1 MNELSHNTEQVRTM
15 IERIELATQTLVQE
29 RLGHQPMILE
39 TLKGEVNRTISR
51 SLKLHLG
58 QHFGPPK
65 ADQMKVNTGDDMVRS
80 SQHPKDTGT
89 ASESRRCC
97 PGNEDIIRSTIGLEN
112 PADKWVKKSSIES
125 QRDLIRNT
133 TFGTMSIRTTTV
145 SYIRESVKGHSETK
159 QLSTTTLTLLP
170 APWLMSQGAVLR
182 HQRLE
187 FLSRDGNQNIPH
199 WALSTV
205 NVIHEDS
212 EILSA
217 CWRHDLGTI
226 RKLFDEGRASPYDVD
241 KTGRNLLGYIA
252 VGVQVSIISIP
263 SCIISHH
270 E

>member
-1 MNELSHNTEQVRTM
+1 MNEISHNTEQVRTM

-39 TLKGEVNRTISR
+39 TLKGEVNRTISK

-58 QHFGPPK
+58 QYFGPPT
-65 ADQMKVNTGDDMVRS
+65 ADQMQVNTGDDTVRS
-80 SQHPKDTGT
+80 SQHPEDTGT
-89 ASESRRCC
+89 VSESRGCC
-97 PGNEDIIRSTIGLEN
+97 PGNEDTIRSAIGLEN
-112 PADKWVKKSSIES
+112 PADKRVKKSSIES
-125 QRDLIRNT
+125 QRDLIRNA

-159 QLSTTTLTLLP
+159 QHSTITLTFLP

-182 HQRLE
+182 YQRLE
-187 FLSRDGNQNIPH
+187 FLSRGSQNIPH
-199 WALSTV
+199 WTLSTV
-205 NVIHEDS
+205 NVIREDS

-217 CWRHDLGTI
+217 CLRHDLGTI

-241 KTGRNLLGYIA
+241 SRGRNLLGYTA
-252 VGVQVSIISIP
+252 VGVQVSTISIP
-263 SCIISHH
+263 SWIISHH